1 MTIRMLFRGTVKH
14 MLSVNEA
21 MEGLASDAVTA
32 VHAGDLAV
40 TEDNRFQ
47 KLILISPTPVV
58 EDVAAEDAVHRM
70 ALAL

>member
-1 MTIRMLFRGTVKH
+1 
-14 MLSVNEA
+14 

-32 VHAGDLAV
+32 VHAGDVAV
-40 TEDNRFQ
+40 TEDNIFQ
-47 KLILISPTPVV
+47 KLILISPTTVV